1 MRARS
6 NSRPTWSRLAPALLL
21 LGAVLGALLT
31 AAPASAQ
38 VYIPPPDDLIEDLPV
53 LPSAI
58 DPGIALPA
66 PPPPSAPSTMTVGEA
81 KAEARSTGS
90 ALRGAYEGLTQA
102 PGAAGQIPDYQDTY
116 PGQTSYYTNPEAMQS
131 DGAVAGWN
139 SEAYQTANSTTRPTV
154 DVTRSDLS
162 RATAIEAD
170 PNAYLDGMSADGST
184 GSCTPL
190 PPGSGMPNTAEWT
203 CHVGSSVVEQPRTC
217 TRSLSVT
224 EWNDTL
230 YQYLCVTA
238 AGFDGCASLVGNA
251 MCRKTAS
258 YPVPEYGLTVDY
270 YDCDSSVSDPNVY
283 LMGTL
288 PKPPPADA
296 FQVVSNIYRCNR
308 EGIADALTFD
318 PITGTPLQYLTG
330 LQQCGSIASNA
341 SCTATSATAAGLAER
356 SLCKTWDFVGDP
368 FGGGYLTCLEPAA
381 PEEVYV
387 CTANVAGIMAES
399 SISKWFVETWT
410 DNACA
415 IDLGS
420 CTFASEQCTAAGE
433 TRVIGGVA
441 VTRPCWEVTKTYQ
454 CQTIVGGGNDCGTL
468 EATAGCSLAREICLD
483 EPPRSDGTCDVLERV
498 YTCPIPGTVQ
508 EPTQYI
514 CGGDVYCVNGECE
527 AVEREASDEFK
538 DAVVALNALG
548 QANAEFDEAA
558 LTLFRGTRE
567 SCSHKVF
574 GLSNC
579 CSGKGIPLLTPWL
592 CSSAE
597 KLLDEKDDAG
607 LCHKV
612 GTYCSS
618 SFLGICVTKKD
629 VYCCFQ
635 SKISRI
641 LQEQGRPQ
649 IGKPWGKP
657 KTETCE
663 GFSIFEFQQL
673 DLSVMDFSEVYA
685 DFMEAAKLPDEAAAL
700 VSIQQKI
707 ADYYAA
713 NKP

>member
-1 MRARS
+1 MAKGRAGQFA
-6 NSRPTWSRLAPALLL
+6 RLALPCLLL
-21 LGAVLGALLT
+21 VLAAL
-31 AAPASAQ
+31 PAQAQ
-38 VYIPPPDDLIEDLPV
+38 VYIPPPDDLVEELPV
-53 LPSAI
+53 LPPDV
-58 DPGIALPA
+58 DPVLPAPA
-66 PPPPSAPSTMTVGEA
+66 PPPPSAPNTMSAEEA
-81 KAEARSTGS
+81 KAEARSTGA
-90 ALRGAYEGLTQA
+90 ALRGAYQGLTQEA
-102 PGAAGQIPDYQDTY
+102 GAAGQVPGYQESY
-116 PGQTSYYTNPEAMQS
+116 PGQTQYYTNPEALQT

-139 SEAYQTANSTTRPTV
+139 SEAYRTANSTTRPTV
-154 DVTRSDLS
+154 NVTRSDLA

-170 PNAYLDGMSADGST
+170 PDAYLEGMSADGST
-184 GSCTPL
+184 GDCVPL
-190 PPGSGMPNTAEWT
+190 PPGSGTANTAEWT
-203 CHVGSSVVEQPRTC
+203 CHVGSQVVEQPRTC
-217 TRSLSVT
+217 TNSLTVA
-224 EWNDTL
+224 EWNDML
-230 YQYLCVTA
+230 YQYACVIA
-238 AGFDGCASLVGNA
+238 PRFDGCTALAGNGQ
-251 MCRKTAS
+251 CRRTAT
-258 YPVPEYGLTVDY
+258 YPVPDYNLTIDY
-270 YDCDSSVSDPNVY
+270 YDCDTAVSDPNAY
-283 LMGTL
+283 LIAAL

-296 FQVVSNIYRCNR
+296 FAVVSNAYRCNA
-308 EGIADALTFD
+308 EGITDALTFD
-318 PITGTPLQYLTG
+318 PVTGMPLQYVTG
-330 LQQCGSIASNA
+330 LQQCGTIASDTT
-341 SCTATSATAAGLAER
+341 CTRTSPAAAGLAER
-356 SLCKTWDFVGDP
+356 VLCKTWDFIGDP
-368 FGGGYLTCLEPAA
+368 FGGGGYLTCIEPAA
-381 PEEVYV
+381 PEEVYL
-387 CTANVAGIMAES
+387 CSSNVAGMTAES
-399 SISKWFVETWT
+399 AVSKWFTQAWT
-410 DNACA
+410 DSACS
-415 IDLGS
+415 IDPAS
-420 CTFASEQCTAAGE
+420 CTLSTETCTAPGE
-433 TRVIGGVA
+433 ARIIGGVA
-441 VTRPCWEVTKTYQ
+441 VTRPCWERTRTYL
-454 CQTIVGGGNDCGTL
+454 CQSVVGGGNDCGAL
-468 EATAGCSLAREICLD
+468 ETQAGCSLAREVCLD
-483 EPPRSDGTCDVLERV
+483 DPPSADGSCAVSERV
-498 YTCPIPGTVQ
+498 YSCPIPGTSE
-508 EPTQYI
+508 EPAQYI
-514 CGGDVYCVNGECE
+514 CGGDVYCVNGDCE

-538 DAVVALNALG
+538 DSVVALNALG

-579 CSGKGIPLLTPWL
+579 CSGKGVPLLTPWL

-700 VSIQQKI
+700 VQIQQKI

-713 NKP
+713 HKP